1 MTKEPLLSIRG
12 LHVSYGAIRAIRGI
26 DLDVYEGEIV
36 CVIGAN
42 GAGKSTLMNA
52 IIGNVRRESGT
63 LLLEGEPLARLSYQ
77 AVSQGVSLAPEGRK
91 VFAPLTVHESLMMG
105 AFPIKDRSK
114 IGQDLDWVFTLFP
127 RLKERR
133 DQHAGTLSG
142 GEQQMLSIGRALMS
156 SPRLLLLDEPSL
168 GLAPIIIR
176 DIFQELKRIKDKG
189 VTILL
194 VEQHARQ
201 ALLLSHRGYVM
212 QTGRMIMEGL
222 ASDLLKNPDVE
233 AAYLGSVKKSWSGL
247 PGADLCFSSM
257 WTLGVLLLD
266 LLYNF
271 LGDVG
276 ASEDLLVLVEDDAY
290 TLRLGNGPDS

>member
-1 MTKEPLLSIRG
+1 MLTKEPLLSIRG

-91 VFAPLTVHESLMMG
+91 VFAPLTVHENLMMG

-176 DIFQELKRIKDKG
+176 DIFQELKRINDKG

-194 VEQHARQ
+194 VEQNARQ

-233 AAYLGSVKKSWSGL
+233 AAYLGTVKK
-247 PGADLCFSSM
+247 
-257 WTLGVLLLD
+257 
-266 LLYNF
+266 
-271 LGDVG
+271 
-276 ASEDLLVLVEDDAY
+276 
-290 TLRLGNGPDS
+290 

>member
-1 MTKEPLLSIRG
+1 LTKEPLLSVRN

-26 DLDVYEGEIV
+26 DLDVYDGEIV

-52 IIGNVRRESGT
+52 IIGNVKREEGT
-63 LLLEGEPLARLSYQ
+63 LLLDGKPLAGRSYQ
-77 AVSQGVSLAPEGRK
+77 AVAQGVSLAPEGRK
-91 VFAPLTVHESLMMG
+91 VFAPLTVHENLMMG
-105 AFPIKDRSK
+105 AFPIKERSK
-114 IGQDLDWVFTLFP
+114 IGEDLDWVFTLFP
-127 RLKERR
+127 RLKERK

-176 DIFQELKRIKDKG
+176 DIFKELKRINDEG

-194 VEQHARQ
+194 VEQNARQ

-212 QTGRMIMEGL
+212 QTGRMLMEGL
-222 ASDLLKNPDVE
+222 AADLLKNPDVE
-233 AAYLGSVKKSWSGL
+233 AAYLGTAKK
-247 PGADLCFSSM
+247 
-257 WTLGVLLLD
+257 
-266 LLYNF
+266 
-271 LGDVG
+271 
-276 ASEDLLVLVEDDAY
+276 
-290 TLRLGNGPDS
+290 